1 MTEGD
6 CLDGE
11 YFDRAT
17 ESCEPLEPGD
27 PSRTLDSGVQMD
39 IPAASEAP

>member
-27 PSRTLDSGVQMD
+27 PSKTFGSDAQMD
-39 IPAASEAP
+39 VPADSSAP